1 VIHCDVAGNAVGV
14 RELRNHGGSVLE
26 RVQAG
31 EEIVVTKSGRP
42 VAVLKPLK
50 PAALEKVALL
60 ARWRALPTLD
70 LGGLREDLDRVL
82 DAAL

>member
-1 VIHCDVAGNAVGV
+1 M
-14 RELRNHGGSVLE
+14 LE

-60 ARWRALPTLD
+60 ARWRALPALD
-70 LGGLREDLDRVL
+70 LGELRADLDRVL